1 MKKGPYKRYKKVNK
15 RKLEERVEYLSG
27 KSFDMTNCNLD

>member
-1 MKKGPYKRYKKVNK
+1 MKKGPYIRYKKVNK
-15 RKLEERVEYLSG
+15 RKLEELVDYLSQ

>member
-1 MKKGPYKRYKKVNK
+1 MKKGPYTRYKKVNK